1 MIESLHGKL
10 FEKNI
15 EGIIVDTHGVGY
27 GLKVPLSTYYEL
39 PGNGQIVT
47 LYVYTY
53 IKEDSI
59 QLFGFK
65 TREEKEIF
73 QRLLKIRGVGPK
85 LSLNILSYL
94 PISDLSSA
102 LEGIDFETLVAI
114 PGVGK
119 KMAERILF
127 EVKGMIDTK
136 PKEIKGSDMELTRE
150 AKSALVNLGFPSSQT
165 DNLVREIWNEDKSVT
180 LETLIKK
187 SLKRLTNL

>member
-1 MIESLHGKL
+1 
-10 FEKNI
+10 
-15 EGIIVDTHGVGY
+15 VGY
-27 GLKVPLSTYYEL
+27 GLKVPLSTYYAL
-39 PGNGQIVT
+39 PGNGQNVT
-47 LYVYTY
+47 LYVYTH

-65 TREEKEIF
+65 TREEKGVF

-127 EVKGMIDTK
+127 EVKGMIDIK
-136 PKEIKGSDMELTRE
+136 PKEVEGSEADPTGE
-150 AKSALVNLGFPSSQT
+150 AKSALVNLGFPPSRT
-165 DNLVREIWNEDKSVT
+165 DNLVREVWNEDKTVT

-187 SLKRLTNL
+187 SLKRLTSL

>member
-10 FEKNI
+10 FEKSI

-39 PGNGQIVT
+39 PGNGQNVT
-47 LYVYTY
+47 LYVYTH
-53 IKEDSI
+53 IKEDLI

-73 QRLLKIRGVGPK
+73 QRFLKIRGVGPK

-102 LEGIDFETLVAI
+102 LEGINFETLVAI

-136 PKEIKGSDMELTRE
+136 PKEVKGPDTELTRE

-165 DNLVREIWNEDKSVT
+165 DNLVREVWNEDKSVT

>member
-10 FEKNI
+10 FEKSI

-39 PGNGQIVT
+39 PGNGQNVT
-47 LYVYTY
+47 LYVYTH
-53 IKEDSI
+53 IKEDLI

-73 QRLLKIRGVGPK
+73 QRFLKIRGVGPK

-102 LEGIDFETLVAI
+102 LEGINFETLVAI

-136 PKEIKGSDMELTRE
+136 PKEVKGPDTELMGE

-165 DNLVREIWNEDKSVT
+165 DNLVREVWNEDKSVT

>member
-10 FEKNI
+10 FEKTI
-15 EGIIVDTHGVGY
+15 EGIIIDAHGVGY
-27 GLKVPLSTYYEL
+27 GLKVPLSTYYAL
-39 PGNGQIVT
+39 PGNGQNVT
-47 LYVYTY
+47 LYVYTH

-65 TREEKEIF
+65 TREEKGIF

-94 PISDLSSA
+94 PISDLSSV

-136 PKEIKGSDMELTRE
+136 PREAKESDPELTRE
-150 AKSALVNLGFPSSQT
+150 AKSALVNLGFSSSQT
-165 DNLVREIWNEDKSVT
+165 DNLVKEVWNEDKSVT

-187 SLKRLTNL
+187 SLKRLTNV